1 MFLNAVKVFASPS
14 PPSPTQYN
22 GEHFA
27 AEFQRVR
34 HKTAQSCRQQEALY
48 LRKKK
53 ITTVLLLDN
62 FMQKRRHRMKV
73 IRQEKQS
80 SNLLTF
86 SKRPL

>member
-1 MFLNAVKVFASPS
+1 METTHNGLKYSNSEDDNV
-14 PPSPTQYN
+14 PTVINPRAPQDGPKLSTLGSFVSTKN
-22 GEHFA
+22 
-27 AEFQRVR
+27 R
-34 HKTAQSCRQQEALY
+34 
-48 LRKKK
+48 

-86 SKRPL
+86 SKRPQ

>member
-1 MFLNAVKVFASPS
+1 METTLNGLKYANSEDDNVSTVSNPRAPQDGPKLSTTGSFLSTKN
-14 PPSPTQYN
+14 
-22 GEHFA
+22 
-27 AEFQRVR
+27 R
-34 HKTAQSCRQQEALY
+34 
-48 LRKKK
+48 

-86 SKRPL
+86 SKRPQ

>member
-1 MFLNAVKVFASPS
+1 METTHNELRYTNSEDDNV
-14 PPSPTQYN
+14 PTVSNPRAPQDGPKLSTPGRFVSTKN
-22 GEHFA
+22 
-27 AEFQRVR
+27 R
-34 HKTAQSCRQQEALY
+34 
-48 LRKKK
+48 

-86 SKRPL
+86 TKRPQ